1 MKNFIKK
8 YNIWIFLILAPL
20 LNAIMTLLNSKGIIY
35 GFVYTHGRFYVLMGL
50 LVVIVLIAKGT
61 EGIKNIFRPMLKWK
75 INPLWYV
82 FALLFSLTLASFTLF
97 LKSFYYNVEYASLLK
112 FSFPGVR
119 SSFFLLT
126 WAFMG
131 EVVWVSYAI
140 RELSKITK
148 PFFASQIVGF
158 VWALWWV
165 PSIVINEGVILDL
178 PFWPTFL
185 NMMGA
190 AGMCAVLYGKTKS
203 GVCVWVLQ
211 WMLNMSLL
219 ILPVSPT
226 TGGISTYATFS
237 IVYFSVMLIFM
248 YFMNPIKTANQTEK
262 TENPITS

>member
-8 YNIWIFLILAPL
+8 YDIWIFLVLAPL
-20 LNAIMTLLNSKGIIY
+20 FNAIMTYLNSKEIIY
-35 GFVYTHGRFYVLMGL
+35 GFVYTHGRFYLLLGL
-50 LVVIVLIAKGT
+50 LVVIVKIAKGT
-61 EGIKNIFRPMLKWK
+61 EGIKNVFKPMLKWK
-75 INPLWYV
+75 TNPLWYV
-82 FALLFSLTLASFTLF
+82 FALFFSLTLAAFTLL
-97 LKSFYYNVEYASLLK
+97 LKSYHHDTDYLPLLK
-112 FSFPGVR
+112 FNFPGFK

-185 NMMGA
+185 TMMGA
-190 AGMCAVLYGKTKS
+190 AGMCAVVYAKTKS

-211 WMLNMSLL
+211 WMLNMSIL
-219 ILPVSPT
+219 ILPISPSI
-226 TGGISTYATFS
+226 GGINTFATFS

-248 YFMNPIKTANQTEK
+248 YFMNPIKSI
-262 TENPITS
+262 NPVEEVSAV